1 MTHMHGQRGTII
13 MDRKKETI
21 MKATAALTENY
32 KNEELF
38 MPKNDRSLPSRAVI
52 IDVVKELRSV
62 IFPGYFW
69 SDSAAKTF
77 PEYFAGYRLNDLYDR
92 LKEQIE
98 IALLYANPDMEQTE
112 AAEQA
117 DRICAGFFEQLPDVQ
132 QRLLKDVQ
140 AGFDGDPAAKSK
152 EEIISS
158 YPGLFAIYV
167 YRLAHLLYVENVPHI
182 PRIMTEYAHGK
193 TGIDINPGAVIGD
206 FFFIDH
212 GTGVVIGETTEIGR
226 NVKLYQGVTLGALST
241 RQGQQLANVK
251 RHPTI
256 QDNVTIYSN
265 SSVLGGETIIG
276 ENTII
281 GGNTFITESIPA
293 NTKVSAKSP
302 ELVIKKPRNTVSKTD
317 VWDWQD

>member
-1 MTHMHGQRGTII
+1 
-13 MDRKKETI
+13 MDRKKDAI
-21 MKATAALTENY
+21 LKATAALTENY

-38 MPKNDRSLPSRAVI
+38 MPKNGRSLPSRAVI
-52 IDVVKELRSV
+52 IDVVKELRAV

-69 SDSAAKTF
+69 SDSAAGMF
-77 PEYFAGYRLNDLYDR
+77 PEYYTGYRLNDLYDR

-98 IALLYANPDMEQTE
+98 IALLYANQEMEQQE
-112 AAEQA
+112 ASEQA
-117 DRICAGFFEQLPDVQ
+117 DRICGGFFEKLPEVQ
-132 QRLLKDVQ
+132 ERLLKDVQ

-158 YPGLFAIYV
+158 YPGVFAIYV
-167 YRLAHLLYVENVPHI
+167 YRLAHILYVENVPHI

-206 FFFIDH
+206 YFFIDH

-226 NVKLYQGVTLGALST
+226 NVKLYQGVTLGALPT

-256 QDNVTIYSN
+256 HDNVTIYSN
-265 SSVLGGETIIG
+265 SSVLGGETVIG

-302 ELVIKKPRNTVSKTD
+302 ELVIKKPRNAVSKAD